1 MTAFKSKDTGAEETQ
16 YYEVSSHYDCSS
28 LWENLVI
35 LYFLQIAVLSAFI
48 LTEMS
53 ASLSSRVPFVVLNT
67 LWLWKS
73 CD

>member
-16 YYEVSSHYDCSS
+16 YYEVSSHHCSS

-48 LTEMS
+48 FTEMS
-53 ASLSSRVPFVVLNT
+53 ASLSSCVPFVVLNT